1 MQSATGN
8 INYWQSD
15 KLGATFQTSQTIPLI
30 PCNDQVFEDA
40 LDDVVEATEI
50 NISTLNNN
58 KPAKSSSKSFK
69 LKNKKQEKQRD
80 GCQDVSL
87 EQGLAEAQEAIDLFF
102 NNQFD
107 ESREIAQ
114 RQLSV

>member
-1 MQSATGN
+1 MQGASGN
-8 INYWQSD
+8 TNYWQAD
-15 KLGATFQTSQTIPLI
+15 KLGPTFQTSKQSHEHF
-30 PCNDQVFEDA
+30 QVFEDA

-50 NISTLNNN
+50 NINALNNN
-58 KPAKSSSKSFK
+58 KPAKSSSRSFK
-69 LKNKKQEKQRD
+69 LKNKKHEKHRD
-80 GCQDVSL
+80 SCQDVSL

-114 RQLSV
+114 RQ